1 MLQNISLN
9 RYDILKV
16 VFRFVIIS
24 VFCIFTSAAMLYVL
38 AIIVS
43 KVNISFDVLYPATAV
58 VLGFS
63 AAING
68 FVLSRWFKENGML
81 WGIFA
86 ALITVAVLTLISLY
100 YASCAISV
108 TYLTKAS
115 IIILSGAAGGIIGVN
130 TN

>member
-1 MLQNISLN
+1 
-9 RYDILKV
+9 
-16 VFRFVIIS
+16 
-24 VFCIFTSAAMLYVL
+24 MLYVL

-43 KVNISFDVLYPATAV
+43 KINISFDVLYPATAV
-58 VLGFS
+58 VLGLS
-63 AAING
+63 AALNG
-68 FVLSRWFKENGML
+68 FVLSRWFKENGLL
-81 WGIFA
+81 WGVLA

-100 YASCAISV
+100 YASYTISV